1 MPKAAELDRRHVFPI
16 IWWGMLWQRGFG
28 NWRQIWLASGTQRQ
42 VVDSHFLLQLMRAQ
56 MLTDVAQLASF
67 VELKGAPTVI
77 EEFLAL
83 RKEERR
89 QRKKGGKRVERMKR
103 RKEQF
108 ASIWPNGGLFVLSL
122 FIWFHSLGICTK
134 HCWTAVNDH
143 QKHAN

>member
-1 MPKAAELDRRHVFPI
+1 
-16 IWWGMLWQRGFG
+16 
-28 NWRQIWLASGTQRQ
+28 
-42 VVDSHFLLQLMRAQ
+42 

-67 VELKGAPTVI
+67 VELKGALTVI

-108 ASIWPNGGLFVLSL
+108 ASI
-122 FIWFHSLGICTK
+122 
-134 HCWTAVNDH
+134 
-143 QKHAN
+143 